1 MKKNTIINEEGKPFS
16 TVGRRRAIINDLS
29 PIATFISQNY
39 LQPLDVDEFER
50 EARRLLK
57 ETEDECGWMYQT
69 NHKDGK
75 TGRINFTVWS
85 DIYSCPECAGEI
97 NFVKEAFD
105 KDTKSI
111 RETVKCPH
119 CAAQLSKSQMD
130 LAYETKLDPVQKA
143 NIKIPRRVPVIIN
156 YSVGGTKFEKEPDKN
171 DLALI
176 KRIEQEGIAPK
187 VPTMKLPE
195 MQMARVGRM
204 QTVGITHL
212 HHFFLPRPAIALATL
227 WRKAKAHKNARVETL
242 CFSLSSK
249 LFGDWLF

>member
-1 MKKNTIINEEGKPFS
+1 MKYILHYTQPGDVVLDGFAGTGMTGVAAQLCGERSEVLELGYRIDEKKQIINEEGKPFS
-16 TVGRRRAIINDLS
+16 TIGRRRAIINDLS

-69 NHKDGK
+69 KHKDGK

-105 KDTKSI
+105 EDTKSI

-119 CAAQLSKSQMD
+119 CSAQLSKSQMD

-143 NIKIPRRVPVIIN
+143 NIKIPR
-156 YSVGGTKFEKEPDKN
+156 
-171 DLALI
+171 
-176 KRIEQEGIAPK
+176 
-187 VPTMKLPE
+187 
-195 MQMARVGRM
+195 
-204 QTVGITHL
+204 
-212 HHFFLPRPAIALATL
+212 
-227 WRKAKAHKNARVETL
+227 
-242 CFSLSSK
+242 
-249 LFGDWLF
+249 